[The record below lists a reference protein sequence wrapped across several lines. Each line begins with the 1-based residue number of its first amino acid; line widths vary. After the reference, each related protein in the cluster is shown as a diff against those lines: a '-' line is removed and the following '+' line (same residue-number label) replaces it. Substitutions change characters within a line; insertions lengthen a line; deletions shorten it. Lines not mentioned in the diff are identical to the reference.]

1 MNSQIDVTYSFGNYL
16 LDVSEKRLLKDNTVV
31 HLTPKAFDTLVV
43 LVASKG
49 RIVEKDALL
58 DEVWTD
64 TFVEEGTLAQNILT
78 LRKTLGTLE
87 DGKQF
92 IETVPRRG
100 YRFIADVREIVRDDE
115 FLILERRVKTEITA
129 EHKAVSDE
137 DAIAVNQP
145 QTVTVSQPNTFFG
158 WFTQNRMRLAG
169 AIFVC
174 VLLFATVAF
183 SVRYALQP
191 EKFSSSEFNKI
202 EVSKLTSDGSV
213 FRGAISP
220 DGKYLALVERRDGN
234 QLIRVKQTDAFAAIE
249 ILPPK
254 KQTILGLAFSPDGK
268 QIYFVSYDEG
278 YPAGSP
284 QMGHLFRVPMLGGT
298 PQEMLEDI
306 DSVPAISPDGR
317 QIAFI
322 RNYLEEKE
330 SVLIISEIER
340 KNERRIVSRNL
351 KEAFSANGLSWSPD
365 GKAVACTAYVTGEV
379 GKQMDAFLV
388 DAATSEQKS
397 LTKENWLWIG
407 QTAWLA
413 DGSGVIFPAWNS
425 RSGSSADEIWLVP
438 VDGGDARQISSGING
453 VFSLSLT
460 ADSKSIMAVKTDRL
474 TDFWISSAAD
484 LKKATKILQNHAE
497 YNMSPPGV
505 NWSPNERIVFGST
518 FNGNLDIW
526 TMNPD
531 GSNRQ
536 QLTLD
541 KAADF
546 FPAASVDGQ
555 TIVFI
560 SNRSG
565 RENLWRMKADGNKQE
580 QVTSEINVSSPSIA
594 PDNRTVYYSSLD
606 EKTGRYLL
614 RKINMETGESAQIT
628 SLPTLYP
635 RLSPDGKYIACYF
648 PEAINAG
655 NFKENSLKLT
665 VLSAEN
671 GEVFKQFDAPY
682 NQNRLSAI
690 EWKGAQSI
698 SYLTSNRD
706 DTKLW
711 EQPISGG
718 EARVL
723 LELPETSVFRFAWSQ
738 DGQRL
743 IYEKGVMVTDAIL
756 INSKD

>member
-1 MNSQIDVTYSFGNYL
+1 MNSQIDISYSFGEYL
-16 LDVSEKRLLKDNTVV
+16 LDVSEKRLLKDSTVV

-43 LVASKG
+43 LVSHKG

-78 LRKTLGTLE
+78 LRKALGTLE

-115 FLILERRVKTEITA
+115 ILIFERRVKTEITA
-129 EHKAVSDE
+129 EHKTVSDE
-137 DAIAVNQP
+137 DAIAVRQP
-145 QTVTVSQPNTFFG
+145 QTIDVSPQNFFR
-158 WFTQNRMRLAG
+158 WLKQNRIRAAG
-169 AIFVC
+169 AVVVC
-174 VLLFATVAF
+174 VLLFVTAVF

-191 EKFSSSEFNKI
+191 EKFSSSQFNKI

-213 FRGAISP
+213 FRAAISP
-220 DGKYLALVERRDGN
+220 DGKYLALVEKRGEN
-234 QLIRVKQTDAFAAIE
+234 QLIRVKQPDASAAIE

-254 KQTILGLAFSPDGK
+254 KQTILGLTFSPDGR
-268 QIYFVSYDEG
+268 QIYFVSYDDASPKG
-278 YPAGSP
+278 AP
-284 QMGHLFRVPMLGGT
+284 QMGHLYRVPMLGGT

-317 QIAFI
+317 QIAFV
-322 RNYLEEKE
+322 RNYLEEKQ
-330 SVLIISEIER
+330 SVLIISEIGSGNER
-340 KNERRIVSRNL
+340 KIAARNL

-365 GKAVACTAYVTGEV
+365 GKTVACTGYVTGEV

-388 DAATSEQKS
+388 NAATGEQKS

-425 RSGSSADEIWLVP
+425 RSGSSADEIWLIP
-438 VDGGDARQISSGING
+438 TDGGGDARQISSGING

-460 ADSKSIMAVKTDRL
+460 ADSKSITAVKTDRL
-474 TDFWISSAAD
+474 TDFWISSADD
-484 LKKATKILQNHAE
+484 LKQATKILQNHAE

-505 NWSPNERIVFGST
+505 DLQADERIVFGST

-531 GSNRQ
+531 GGNRQ
-536 QLTLD
+536 QLTTD

-546 FPAASVDGQ
+546 FPAASGDGQ
-555 TIVFI
+555 TIIFV

-565 RENLWRMKADGNKQE
+565 RENLWRMKADGNRQE
-580 QVTSEINVSSPSIA
+580 QVTREINVSSPSIA
-594 PDNRTVYYSSLD
+594 PDNRTVYYSSLE

-614 RKINMETGESAQIT
+614 RKVNLETGESAQIT

-648 PEAINAG
+648 PEALNDG
-655 NFKENSLKLT
+655 NFKESNLKLT
-665 VLSAEN
+665 ILSAEN
-671 GEVFKQFDAPY
+671 GEVVKQFDAPF

-690 EWKGAQSI
+690 DWKGAQSI
-698 SYLTSNRD
+698 SYLTSSQD
-706 DTKLW
+706 DTKIW
-711 EQPISGG
+711 EQPVSGG

-738 DGQRL
+738 DGRRL
-743 IYEKGVMVTDAIL
+743 IYEKGLVVTDAIL
-756 INSKD
+756 INSKG